1 MKKSASV
8 TLLCLSLAV
17 PVLAQD
23 EPEEQAVSAKAAT
36 PLKLSVVYTR
46 LQGDK
51 KVSVLPYTLS
61 LNADRGASR
70 LRMGLQV
77 PIQIND
83 KDVPGNVVFKDVS
96 NNIDC
101 QAAALPD
108 GRFDVRCSIEQ
119 TSVYQGT
126 GETGNLSISSTPVLR
141 MFRSDE
147 SMILRDGQTTQLTT
161 ATDPVSGEV
170 LKVDVTL
177 NVVK

>member
-1 MKKSASV
+1 MKIALRA
-8 TLLCLSLAV
+8 LLCLSLTA
-17 PVLAQD
+17 PVLADD
-23 EPEEQAVSAKAAT
+23 EPDAKAASTKPST
-36 PLKLSVVYTR
+36 PLKLTVVYTR
-46 LQGDK
+46 HQGEK

-61 LNADRGASR
+61 LNADRGPSR

-77 PIQIND
+77 PIRIND

-101 QAAALPD
+101 QAASMAD
-108 GRFDVRCSIEQ
+108 GRFDVRCTIEQ

-147 SMILRDGQTTQLTT
+147 AMMLRDGQTAQLTS